1 MALQILPHFLVKAV
15 RKTGETGEIVILV
28 ATSGDTGKAALEGF
42 KDVEGTRII
51 VFYPQDGVSQVQKMQ
66 MVTQEG
72 KNVYTIGVEGNFDD
86 AQSGVKAI
94 FTDEELKQKMDK
106 GNFNFHRRIPLTGE
120 TCTSDSLLFFG
131 IC

>member
-1 MALQILPHFLVKAV
+1 MCIQRHGTSNIASFPCKGSE
-15 RKTGETGEIVILV
+15 KNEIVILV
-28 ATSGDTGKAALEGF
+28 A
-42 KDVEGTRII
+42 I
-51 VFYPQDGVSQVQKMQ
+51 VQKMQ

-106 GNFNFHRRIPLTGE
+106 GNFKFYLYLR
-120 TCTSDSLLFFG
+120 
-131 IC
+131 

>member
-1 MALQILPHFLVKAV
+1 MCIQRHGTSNIASFPCKGSE
-15 RKTGETGEIVILV
+15 KTGETGEIVILV

-94 FTDEELKQKMDK
+94 LPMKNLSRKWTKAIS
-106 GNFNFHRRIPLTGE
+106 NFHRRIPLTGG
-120 TCTSDSLLFFG
+120 DLYLR
-131 IC
+131 

>member
-1 MALQILPHFLVKAV
+1 VHSRHALQILPHFLVKAV

-66 MVTQEG
+66 MVTRKE
-72 KNVYTIGVEGNFDD
+72 KM
-86 AQSGVKAI
+86 
-94 FTDEELKQKMDK
+94 FT
-106 GNFNFHRRIPLTGE
+106 P
-120 TCTSDSLLFFG
+120 
-131 IC
+131 

>member
-1 MALQILPHFLVKAV
+1 MLRHKNNCVLSPGW
-15 RKTGETGEIVILV
+15 RKPGSEN
-28 ATSGDTGKAALEGF
+28 A
-42 KDVEGTRII
+42 
-51 VFYPQDGVSQVQKMQ
+51 

-106 GNFNFHRRIPLTGE
+106 GNFKFFIGEFH
-120 TCTSDSLLFFG
+120 
-131 IC
+131 

>member
-106 GNFNFHRRIPLTGE
+106 GNFKFSSANSINWGDLYLR
-120 TCTSDSLLFFG
+120 
-131 IC
+131 